1 MRSFKRSVFPV
12 SIAVVMIA
20 GIVLVAARM
29 LHGST
34 QSDNDLLVSGNIE
47 AHESELSFQMVQSR
61 ITELPFDE
69 GAWVQAGELLAR
81 VDDSSYRQQAAID
94 QAMLEVQQQQLLSA
108 QQNFQAAQATVMNDQ
123 AVATQRET
131 DFNRYQ
137 TLWSKN
143 AVSADTRDQAQT
155 AFQQAHANLLRDQAL
170 LRVSDKEVGVA
181 AANVKSAEENLK
193 MAEITVDYTTLR
205 APFSGVLL
213 ARESELGEVVQPGS
227 TVVTVGDLDHVWL
240 RGYVDEIDLGR
251 IRFGSHA
258 AITTDSYPG
267 KHYAGRVSFISS
279 EAEFTPKSVET
290 HKERVTLVYR
300 VKIDLVD
307 NPQHELKPGMPADAH
322 L

>member
-1 MRSFKRSVFPV
+1 MRSFKRSVLPI
-12 SIAVVMIA
+12 SIAIVFVA

-34 QSDNDLLVSGNIE
+34 PIDNDLLVSGNIE
-47 AHESELSFQMVQSR
+47 THESELSFQMVQSR

-69 GAWVQAGELLAR
+69 GAWVRAGELLAR
-81 VDDSSYRQQAAID
+81 VDDSSYRQQVAID

-108 QQNFQAAQATVMNDQ
+108 QENFQAAQATVMNDQ
-123 AVATQRET
+123 AAASQRET
-131 DFNRYQ
+131 DFDRYQ

-155 AFQQAHANLLRDQAL
+155 AFQQAHANVLRDQAL
-170 LRVSDKEVGVA
+170 LRVSEKEVGVA

-193 MAEITVDYTTLR
+193 MSQITLDFTTLR

-251 IRFGSHA
+251 IRFGSPA

-300 VKIDLVD
+300 VKIDVVD

>member
-1 MRSFKRSVFPV
+1 MRSFKRSVLPI
-12 SIAVVMIA
+12 SIAIVFVA

-34 QSDNDLLVSGNIE
+34 PIDNDLLVSGNIE
-47 AHESELSFQMVQSR
+47 THESELSFQMVQSR

-69 GAWVQAGELLAR
+69 GAWVRAGELLAR
-81 VDDSSYRQQAAID
+81 VDDSSYRQQVAID

-108 QQNFQAAQATVMNDQ
+108 QENFQAAQATVMNDQ
-123 AVATQRET
+123 AAASQRET
-131 DFNRYQ
+131 DFDRYQ

-143 AVSADTRDQAQT
+143 AVSEDTRDQAQT
-155 AFQQAHANLLRDQAL
+155 AFQQAHANVLRDQAL
-170 LRVSDKEVGVA
+170 LRVSEKEVGVA

-193 MAEITVDYTTLR
+193 MSQITLDFTTLR

-251 IRFGSHA
+251 IRFGSPA

-300 VKIDLVD
+300 VKIDVVD

>member
-1 MRSFKRSVFPV
+1 MRSFKRSVLPV
-12 SIAVVMIA
+12 SIAVVKVA

-34 QSDNDLLVSGNIE
+34 QIDDALLVSGNIE
-47 AHESELSFQMVQSR
+47 THESELSFQMVQSR

-69 GAWVQAGELLAR
+69 GAWVRAGELLAR
-81 VDDSSYRQQAAID
+81 VDDSSYRQQVAID

-108 QQNFQAAQATVMNDQ
+108 QQNFQAAA
-123 AVATQRET
+123 AQRET
-131 DFNRYQ
+131 DFDRYQ

-155 AFQQAHANLLRDQAL
+155 AFQQAHANVLRDQAL

-193 MAEITVDYTTLR
+193 MAQITLDFTTLR

-227 TVVTVGDLDHVWL
+227 TVVT
-240 RGYVDEIDLGR
+240 
-251 IRFGSHA
+251 
-258 AITTDSYPG
+258 
-267 KHYAGRVSFISS
+267 
-279 EAEFTPKSVET
+279 
-290 HKERVTLVYR
+290 
-300 VKIDLVD
+300 
-307 NPQHELKPGMPADAH
+307 
-322 L
+322 

>member
-1 MRSFKRSVFPV
+1 
-12 SIAVVMIA
+12 
-20 GIVLVAARM
+20 M

-34 QSDNDLLVSGNIE
+34 PIDNDLLVSGNIE
-47 AHESELSFQMVQSR
+47 THESELSFQMVQSR

-69 GAWVQAGELLAR
+69 GAWVRAGELLAR
-81 VDDSSYRQQAAID
+81 VDDSSYRQQVAID

-108 QQNFQAAQATVMNDQ
+108 QENFQAAQATVMNDQ
-123 AVATQRET
+123 AAASQRET
-131 DFNRYQ
+131 DFDRYQ

-155 AFQQAHANLLRDQAL
+155 AFQQAHANVLRDQAL
-170 LRVSDKEVGVA
+170 LRVSEKEVGVA

-193 MAEITVDYTTLR
+193 MSQITLDFTTLR

-251 IRFGSHA
+251 IRFGSPA

-300 VKIDLVD
+300 VKIDVVD

>member
-1 MRSFKRSVFPV
+1 MRSFKRSVLPV
-12 SIAVVMIA
+12 SIAVVLVA

-34 QSDNDLLVSGNIE
+34 QIDDALLVSGNIE
-47 AHESELSFQMVQSR
+47 THESELSFQMVQSR

-69 GAWVQAGELLAR
+69 GAWVRAGELLAR
-81 VDDSSYRQQAAID
+81 VDDSSYRQQVAID

-123 AVATQRET
+123 AAAAQRET
-131 DFNRYQ
+131 DFDRYQ

-155 AFQQAHANLLRDQAL
+155 AFQQAHANVLRDQAL

-193 MAEITVDYTTLR
+193 MAQITLDFTTLR

-251 IRFGSHA
+251 IRFGSPA

>member
-1 MRSFKRSVFPV
+1 
-12 SIAVVMIA
+12 
-20 GIVLVAARM
+20 M

-34 QSDNDLLVSGNIE
+34 QIDDALLVSGNIE
-47 AHESELSFQMVQSR
+47 THESELSFQMVQSR

-69 GAWVQAGELLAR
+69 GAWVRAGELLAR
-81 VDDSSYRQQAAID
+81 VDDSSYRQQVAID

-123 AVATQRET
+123 AAAAQRET
-131 DFNRYQ
+131 DFDRYQ

-155 AFQQAHANLLRDQAL
+155 AFQQAHANVLRDQAL

-193 MAEITVDYTTLR
+193 MAQITLDFTTLR

-251 IRFGSHA
+251 IRFGSPA